1 MSNTDRITQE
11 ILEQL
16 SRETA
21 RLSKQ
26 DYADV
31 LLALREELE
40 VLHRCVLDELKDEDP
55 T

>member
-1 MSNTDRITQE
+1 VSTDRITRE
-11 ILEQL
+11 ILEHL
-16 SRETA
+16 NREVAT
-21 RLSKQ
+21 LSKQ

-40 VLHRCVLDELKDEDP
+40 VMHRCVLDELNDDE